1 MLYSFT
7 VDFVR
12 SSVFRPEH
20 QTLLVRISELRECYR
35 VSSALSRPVLPKCAA
50 PAILPKTHTS
60 LTSLSLASN
69 SQPRLVE
76 SSTGELDRRW
86 LWFCLVE
93 CRVLVFSQCSAV
105 SSNFQIPTPNRW
117 FRIRAPGLVG
127 SGRARSPS
135 PCRSDPRTTIRSLVI
150 SQTSFVKSA
159 PWTSTTP
166 FSMVAPTSLA
176 RRQGARGHHRR
187 RHRRLRRQSP
197 RRLRRRNAVALRRR
211 GSLRTAP
218 EGRRRSRA
226 VGPILT

>member
-35 VSSALSRPVLPKCAA
+35 VSSALSRPVLPECAAPA

-105 SSNFQIPTPNRW
+105 QSVPISKFQLQIVGFGFGHRVWWAQAGHDHPHHVGVTPR
-117 FRIRAPGLVG
+117 PP
-127 SGRARSPS
+127 SGR
-135 PCRSDPRTTIRSLVI
+135 
-150 SQTSFVKSA
+150 
-159 PWTSTTP
+159 W
-166 FSMVAPTSLA
+166 
-176 RRQGARGHHRR
+176 
-187 RHRRLRRQSP
+187 
-197 RRLRRRNAVALRRR
+197 
-211 GSLRTAP
+211 
-218 EGRRRSRA
+218 
-226 VGPILT
+226 